1 MSDLLSRIDAMK
13 ATERRAAAISAY
25 DDACAHP
32 DCVDWQTIAHA
43 LRRALPNVRKVTAA
57 EIADDIPGSNGF
69 APWHI
74 GKRRPNGGSG
84 KDFGSVR
91 AEITFADG
99 RTVRAYAL
107 TYKGSAPDIAGACR
121 AACDLWRY
129 KTQPAGYEWRA
140 TVPEIVRVCIPETGA
155 EYDPAHASAYTAEK
169 RAAEPEKVPSLYEIR
184 TAMRDRL
191 AWFTAE
197 NADMRDFIHDGGQAR
212 LETVWPPISEEI
224 AAEPEPTSEAMPE
237 PVTAAEIARPAPRPL
252 PALARKLLS
261 SAMGGAMPAPDVK
274 PWPVIARRPVALP
287 AFAIAA

>member
-13 ATERRAAAISAY
+13 ATERRAAAIAAY

-43 LRRALPNVRKVTAA
+43 LRRALPNVRKVTVA

-69 APWHI
+69 APWYI

-121 AACDLWRY
+121 SACDLWRY
-129 KTQPAGYEWRA
+129 KTQPEGREWRA
-140 TVPEIVRVCIPETGA
+140 SVPEIVRVCIPETGA

-169 RAAEPEKVPSLYEIR
+169 RAAEPEKRPSLYDIR
-184 TAMRDRL
+184 KAMRDRL
-191 AWFTAE
+191 EWFTSALT
-197 NADMRDFIHDGGQAR
+197 DGRPFTHSGVLAR
-212 LETVWPPISEEI
+212 LESVWPPISEAI
-224 AAEPEPTSEAMPE
+224 AAEPEPMAEAMPE
-237 PVTAAEIARPAPRPL
+237 PVPAAEIAAPASRPM

-274 PWPVIARRPVALP
+274 PWTVIARRPMALP